1 MENEKALEILKSA
14 ILMETRGQAFYKN
27 VAEQTNNEDVKNI
40 FNIMANE
47 EKLHAEFLSRQY
59 SSIKKSGKPDH
70 LILPE
75 ETAENVVN
83 LILSPEIKNQ
93 ISGAG
98 YEAAAISASIDMEN
112 KAVEIY
118 TDFAHQAK
126 EQEIKDLFLWLAD
139 WEKGHVK
146 ILSELDKELKEKIWF
161 DNNFWP
167 F

>member
-1 MENEKALEILKSA
+1 MENKKSLEIIKSA
-14 ILMETRGQAFYKN
+14 IVMEARGQAFYLH
-27 VAEQTNNEDVKNI
+27 VAEQTKSEDIKNI
-40 FNIMANE
+40 FTIMAGE
-47 EKLHAEFLSRQY
+47 EKLHAEFLTKQY
-59 SSIKKSGKPDH
+59 ASLKKSGKPDKQ
-70 LILPE
+70 ILPG
-75 ETAENVVN
+75 TAEEKVVK
-83 LILSPEIKNQ
+83 LILSPEIKKQ

-118 TDFAHQAK
+118 TDFAEKA
-126 EQEIKDLFLWLAD
+126 EDPEIKELFLWLAN

-146 ILSELDKELKEKIWF
+146 LLSDMDKELLEKIWY

>member
-14 ILMETRGQAFYKN
+14 ILMEARGQAFYKN
-27 VAEQTNNEDVKNI
+27 VAEQTKSEDVKNI
-40 FNIMANE
+40 FNIMASE
-47 EKLHAEFLSRQY
+47 EKLHAEYLSKQY
-59 SSIKKSGKPDH
+59 SSIKNTGKPDH
-70 LILPE
+70 QTLPE
-75 ETAENVVN
+75 VSDENVVN
-83 LILSPEIKNQ
+83 MILSPEIKNQ

-112 KAVEIY
+112 KAVEVY
-118 TDFAHQAK
+118 TEFANRSSDVSIK
-126 EQEIKDLFLWLAD
+126 ELFMWLAD

-146 ILSELDKELKEKIWF
+146 ILNELDNELKEKIWF

>member
-1 MENEKALEILKSA
+1 MEV
-14 ILMETRGQAFYKN
+14 RGRAFYKS
-27 VAEQTNNEDVKNI
+27 VVDQTANEDIKNI
-40 FNIMANE
+40 FTIMADE
-47 EKLHAEFLSRQY
+47 EKLHADFLSKQY
-59 SSIKKSGKPDH
+59 SSIKQTGSPAQHVLPD
-70 LILPE
+70 
-75 ETAENVVN
+75 TSAENVVS

-118 TDFAHQAK
+118 TDFAEKA
-126 EQEIKDLFLWLAD
+126 EDNEIKALFIWLAN

-146 ILSELDKELKEKIWF
+146 LLGELDKELREKIWY
-161 DNNFWP
+161 DNSFWP